1 MQSKRRTCVATA
13 LAIGIGALTLGA
25 WAQDAAQTVDPA
37 AAAPARTVVINE
49 VELNPNGLDRDA
61 EWVELLNVGTT
72 PIDLAGWSLTYDY
85 PIDGALKIAE
95 TSLILRP
102 GQRYVFTYTGLR
114 LRNDDQIV
122 IRLLDAAGAV
132 VDEAGA
138 LRDVADNGKTWQ
150 RFPDGGDPSLFPIWV
165 FADATKNAPN
175 S

>member
-1 MQSKRRTCVATA
+1 MRSKRWTRATA
-13 LAIGIGALTLGA
+13 ALAMAAGALTLGA
-25 WAQDAAQTVDPA
+25 WAQDASPTVDPA
-37 AAAPARTVVINE
+37 AAAPVRTVVINE
-49 VELNPNGLDRDA
+49 VEINPNGFDRDA

-85 PIDGALKIAE
+85 PIDGVLTIAE

-102 GQRYVFTYTGLR
+102 GQRHIFTYPGLR
-114 LRNDDQIV
+114 LRNDDQIM

-132 VDEAGA
+132 IDEAGA

-165 FADATKNAPN
+165 FSDATKNAPN